1 MIQTYKGA
9 TPQVSKN
16 AYVHPSAVLIG
27 NVTIGEHSSI
37 WPHSS
42 LRGDDGPIIIGK
54 NTSIQDG
61 SVVHLTTDLSST
73 TVEDCVTV
81 GHKVILHGC
90 HVEEGSLIGMGAIL
104 MDNARVGHHSLVG
117 AGALVLQRMQIP
129 PYSLVLGN
137 PAKVIRRLTDE
148 EIERLSWSWEHYVVR
163 TKYYLKNVK

>member
-9 TPQVSKN
+9 TPQVSEN

-37 WPHSS
+37 WPHTT
-42 LRGDDGPIIIGK
+42 LRGDDGQIVIGK

-81 GHKVILHGC
+81 GHKVILH
-90 HVEEGSLIGMGAIL
+90 V
-104 MDNARVGHHSLVG
+104 
-117 AGALVLQRMQIP
+117 
-129 PYSLVLGN
+129 
-137 PAKVIRRLTDE
+137 
-148 EIERLSWSWEHYVVR
+148 
-163 TKYYLKNVK
+163 